1 VTKEEIISA
10 LKECAARL
18 GHAPSYTEFRG
29 YADVKMHGIRKHF
42 PTYTSALSEAGLE
55 RLGGGHTLTMQALL
69 KEWAHVTRKLN
80 KIPTMAEFEVHGK
93 YTARPLV
100 SRFMSWTHV
109 PRSLLRFA
117 EKEGLETEYGDVIA
131 LIKADDGRVNERA
144 AARKKE
150 RSLTPAMATTTAA
163 TNAPAGET
171 AAPAMAPNIAAPM
184 RPILTRDMRTI
195 MRRPIMLDRP
205 VYGAPMLATPLCHVP
220 INEMGVVYLFG
231 AMAWE
236 LGFMVTRIQREF
248 PDCEAMREM
257 DLDQWQRVW
266 IEFEW
271 ESRNFLEHQHDPEKC
286 DLIVCWRH
294 NWPEC
299 PLEVVELSSLVRERA
314 NFKFKFEM

>member
-10 LKECAARL
+10 LKECAATL
-18 GHAPSYTEFRG
+18 GHAPSHPEFRAHTG
-29 YADVKMHGIRKHF
+29 VKMHGIRKHF
-42 PTYTSALSEAGLE
+42 PTYTSALTEAGLE
-55 RLGGGHTLTMQALL
+55 RLGGGHTLSMQALL
-69 KEWAHVTRKLN
+69 KEWAQVARKLN
-80 KIPTMAEFEVHGK
+80 KIPTMAEFEIHGK

-100 SRFMSWTHV
+100 ARFMSWTHV

-117 EKEGLETEYGDVIA
+117 EKERFEAEYADVIA
-131 LIKADDGRVNERA
+131 LIKAEQGRAEEW
-144 AARKKE
+144 AARRKE
-150 RSLTPAMATTTAA
+150 RRVTPAMPTTTP
-163 TNAPAGET
+163 TSNAPAEE
-171 AAPAMAPNIAAPM
+171 APAMTPPM
-184 RPILTRDMRTI
+184 TPQMRQIPTRDMRPI

-205 VYGAPMLATPLCHVP
+205 VYGAPMMTTPLCHVP

-231 AMAWE
+231 AMAWD

-257 DLDQWQRVW
+257 DVDQWQRVW

-299 PLEVVELSSLVRERA
+299 PLEVVELSSLVRDVRLER
-314 NFKFKFEM
+314 ERR